1 MAEEIV
7 SHVDGGILR
16 IEINRP
22 EKKNALTAAMYSAM
36 ADALERGQND
46 PAVRVVLI
54 HGQQDIFTAPQAAW
68 VQRPQRKRGLPL

>member
-7 SHVDGGILR
+7 SHVDGRILR

-36 ADALERGQND
+36 VDALERGRTT
-46 PAVRVVLI
+46 PLY
-54 HGQQDIFTAPQAAW
+54 AW
-68 VQRPQRKRGLPL
+68 C